1 MALEIIGAGFGRTGT
16 LSLKTA
22 LERLGFNKCHH
33 MMEVAI
39 NADQT
44 DYWSR
49 IANNTDC
56 PNWDDVFA
64 GYQATT
70 DFPACDFYAALAD
83 YYPNAKV
90 ILTIRDEDSWFRS
103 VNETIY
109 RIWQVLPS
117 WLPRLVPRIAK
128 MQDLVRKLIWDGTF
142 TGQAGDPE
150 HAKATFRA
158 HNEAVKKTIDPTR
171 LLVFEVKQGWQPLCD
186 FLGVPVPE
194 EPFPHTND
202 TAKMK
207 RLIVF
212 IKLLRIIPYLLAVS
226 ILLFLLS

>member
-103 VNETIY
+103 VNETFQKSDDALQRY
-109 RIWQVLPS
+109 
-117 WLPRLVPRIAK
+117 
-128 MQDLVRKLIWDGTF
+128 
-142 TGQAGDPE
+142 
-150 HAKATFRA
+150 
-158 HNEAVKKTIDPTR
+158 
-171 LLVFEVKQGWQPLCD
+171 
-186 FLGVPVPE
+186 
-194 EPFPHTND
+194 
-202 TAKMK
+202 
-207 RLIVF
+207 
-212 IKLLRIIPYLLAVS
+212 
-226 ILLFLLS
+226 